1 MDKDEVETI
10 ARQCASLADGSHTIF
25 GSDRK
30 VEIFIV
36 SLEDDGLTESTLVQS
51 LWVN

>member
-1 MDKDEVETI
+1 MEENEVKII
-10 ARQCASLADGSHTIF
+10 AKQCSNLDDGLHTIN
-25 GSDRK
+25 GIDRK

-51 LWVN
+51 L